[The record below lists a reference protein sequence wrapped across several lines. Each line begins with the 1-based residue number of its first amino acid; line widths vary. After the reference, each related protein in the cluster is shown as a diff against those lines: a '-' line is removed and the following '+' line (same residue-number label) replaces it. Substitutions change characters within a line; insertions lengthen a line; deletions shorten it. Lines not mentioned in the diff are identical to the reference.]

1 MSSYYEEDE
10 SEDIHDVMVKP
21 IESYNI
27 ERDNKIFYADE
38 VPLPEMSFEIESE
51 DEINNTCDD
60 DTSMC
65 LETLEHASRVDK
77 LISPIPPHCDFD
89 DLKSPLNTFSDCG
102 YSSQGSPNSIHDYPV
117 SDIISDDFLDIFPV
131 LEGLN

>member
-1 MSSYYEEDE
+1 MSCLYEDEE
-10 SEDIHDVMVKP
+10 SEDIHDVKKEP
-21 IESYNI
+21 LESYNI
-27 ERDNKIFYADE
+27 NMDSKIFYDDE

-51 DEINNTCDD
+51 DEINNTCD

-102 YSSQGSPNSIHDYPV
+102 YSSQGSPTSIHDYPV
-117 SDIISDDFLDIFPV
+117 NDISDDFLDIFPV